1 MNETILKQHVT
12 ASFSLLVVFT
22 TDTCTDLVKTSTT
35 TPFGGI
41 LIEDTVSTK
50 IAVSTIIIVWSFYAE
65 YSIYAFVV
73 RRELNL
79 TQKDLA
85 WGGSASLIS
94 GENECSCFF
103 TKHVFPRRF

>member
-1 MNETILKQHVT
+1 MNEIILKQHVT

-50 IAVSTIIIVWSFYAE
+50 IAVSTIIIVWSFY
-65 YSIYAFVV
+65 
-73 RRELNL
+73 RMLNIL
-79 TQKDLA
+79 STRL
-85 WGGSASLIS
+85 SLE
-94 GENECSCFF
+94 EN
-103 TKHVFPRRF
+103 